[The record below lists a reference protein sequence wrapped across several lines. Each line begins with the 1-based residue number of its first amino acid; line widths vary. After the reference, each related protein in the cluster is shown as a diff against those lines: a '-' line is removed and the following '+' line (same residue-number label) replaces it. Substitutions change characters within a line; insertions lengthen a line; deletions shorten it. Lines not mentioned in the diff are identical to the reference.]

1 MLEEL
6 LEDEHGIRILRRFPT
21 IRLFLAQHGRE
32 ISQDWWSRTSRSL
45 CKPIK
50 PPSDTVPG
58 LPTSPDA
65 EQQWIASQEH
75 PDAQTFVAQ
84 VDATAACQ
92 LCPTSIEFTGQ
103 ASLGRESTSG
113 LVPEQARPGSAYNAD
128 VSVHVSWP
136 YRIWRRGKSKPL
148 SLDQSDP

>member
-1 MLEEL
+1 MHNAAHSVMSAIFERYFSIVTRDTLTILEPYL
-6 LEDEHGIRILRRFPT
+6 
-21 IRLFLAQHGRE
+21 
-32 ISQDWWSRTSRSL
+32 
-45 CKPIK
+45 
-50 PPSDTVPG
+50 TVR
-58 LPTSPDA
+58 A
-65 EQQWIASQEH
+65 VQQWIASQEH